1 MVDILVPRRRED
13 FFNPDGTF
21 TLRALRFFEGLTDQ
35 SNNSVDEIEIIK
47 AKEFEIISVDAD
59 FSAGR
64 FQIIIC
70 KNVTDISI
78 ALNESAIKDDE
89 VHIKRRLGLVNVIGL
104 IDGLTNKTININN
117 YSMHLVFDGTDWSEI

>member
-1 MVDILVPRRRED
+1 MANILVPRRRED

-21 TLRALRFFEGLTDQ
+21 TLRALRFFEGLTGQ
-35 SNNSVDEIEIIK
+35 SNDSVDEIEIIK
-47 AKEFEIISVDAD
+47 AKEFEIISVDDD

-78 ALNESAIKDDE
+78 VLNESAIKDDE